1 MMEVG
6 EETGEMTRLL
16 DEVALYFQREVDYT
30 LDNLSALIEPILLII
45 VGGMVLTLA
54 LGIFLPLWEM
64 IGKVAGSH

>member
-1 MMEVG
+1 M
-6 EETGEMTRLL
+6 
-16 DEVALYFQREVDYT
+16 
-30 LDNLSALIEPILLII
+30 LLII

>member
-1 MMEVG
+1 
-6 EETGEMTRLL
+6 MTRLL

-45 VGGMVLTLA
+45 VGGMVLILA

-64 IGKVAGSH
+64 IGKVAGAH